1 MALPNVT
8 TTTNP
13 GGACPSSSNSSA
25 SVKPV
30 SESLKNASP
39 NTNEVSFLTPITTPN
54 SLAPSSTS
62 NSVCCSECMNKK

>member
-39 NTNEVSFLTPITTPN
+39 STNEVSFITPIT
-54 SLAPSSTS
+54 SPSSS
-62 NSVCCSECMNKK
+62 ASRSACCGGCMNTK